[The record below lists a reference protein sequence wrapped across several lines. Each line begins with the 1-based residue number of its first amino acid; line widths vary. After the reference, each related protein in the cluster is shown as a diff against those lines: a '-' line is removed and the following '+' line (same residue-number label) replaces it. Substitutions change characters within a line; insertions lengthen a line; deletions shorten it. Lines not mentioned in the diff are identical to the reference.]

1 MIFIH
6 FPAQVPQEMAL
17 EHGYGREHGAKLL
30 RELRI
35 CPCGEDGDGG
45 LDESGNDNFL
55 HDESS

>member
-1 MIFIH
+1 MDTD
-6 FPAQVPQEMAL
+6 MA
-17 EHGYGREHGAKLL
+17 ENTGAKLL

>member
-1 MIFIH
+1 
-6 FPAQVPQEMAL
+6 MAL
-17 EHGYGREHGAKLL
+17 GHGYGREHGDAKLL

-45 LDESGNDNFL
+45 LYESGNDNFL